1 MSPPAG
7 HSRTA
12 RGFSPAGVHY
22 SGHVNSRS
30 IYGAALAFALLSF
43 AVIVLR
49 YDALPAEIPVH
60 IGPDGEVDREVPTSL
75 ASATFGA
82 WYAVLILVLFFVAS
96 PRPSMA
102 YRRVPVPDPSVP
114 FSQTAA
120 DKAAA
125 LLEISQRA
133 LAWIALVTTVSMCL
147 LQITFTFPGL
157 ASYRT
162 AAGVLMGVSLFAAVI
177 YTFVLTARW
186 PQQLEAMPTDDD
198 ERARQK
204 HFGAGTAMGFY
215 NEPDD
220 PMVTWVSPFNQGK
233 VDLNWA
239 HRPVKQ
245 YVFTVVALLVVV
257 CVAPYIA
264 L

>member
-1 MSPPAG
+1 M
-7 HSRTA
+7 
-12 RGFSPAGVHY
+12 
-22 SGHVNSRS
+22 NSRGL
-30 IYGAALAFALLSF
+30 YGASLAFALLSF

-49 YDALPAEIPVH
+49 FDAVPPEIPVH
-60 IGPDGEVDREVPTSL
+60 IGPDGEVDRVAPTSV

-82 WYAVLILVLFFVAS
+82 WYSVLLLVLLYFAS

-102 YRRVPVPDPSVP
+102 YRRIPVPDPSIP

-125 LLEISQRA
+125 LLEITQRSI
-133 LAWIALVTTVSMCL
+133 AWIALATTVPLCL
-147 LQITFTFPGL
+147 IQFTFTFPGL

-162 AAGVLMGVSLFAAVI
+162 AAGLLMGVGLLGAVI
-177 YTFVLTARW
+177 YTFILIAGW
-186 PQQLEAMPTDDD
+186 PKQMEEMPTDDE
-198 ERARQK
+198 ERARRK
-204 HFGAGTAMGFY
+204 YFGAGSGMGFY

-220 PMVTWVSPFNQGK
+220 PMVTWVSPFKQSK

-245 YVFTVVALLVVV
+245 YVFTVLALLALV
-257 CVAPYIA
+257 CVTPFIT

>member
-1 MSPPAG
+1 M
-7 HSRTA
+7 
-12 RGFSPAGVHY
+12 
-22 SGHVNSRS
+22 NSRS

-82 WYAVLILVLFFVAS
+82 WYSMLLLMLLYVAS
-96 PRPSMA
+96 PHPSMA
-102 YRRVPVPDPSVP
+102 YRRFPVPDPSIP

-125 LLEISQRA
+125 LLEISQRS
-133 LAWIALVTTVSMCL
+133 LAWIAVATTVSSCL
-147 LQITFTFPGL
+147 IQFTFTFPGL

-162 AAGVLMGVSLFAAVI
+162 ASGVLTGIGLFAAVI
-177 YTFVLTARW
+177 YTFVLLSRW
-186 PQQLEAMPTDDD
+186 PKQMEEMPTDDE

-204 HFGAGTAMGFY
+204 HFGAGTGMGFY

-245 YVFTVVALLVVV
+245 YLFAVVALLVVV
-257 CVAPYIA
+257 CVAPFIA